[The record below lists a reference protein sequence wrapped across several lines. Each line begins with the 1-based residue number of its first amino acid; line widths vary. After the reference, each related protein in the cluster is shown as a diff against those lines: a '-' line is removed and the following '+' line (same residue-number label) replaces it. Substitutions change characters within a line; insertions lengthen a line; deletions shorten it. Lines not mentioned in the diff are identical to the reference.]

1 MGKLWIK
8 GDMTFLACLSFVDLN
23 RQKNKGVFMVDICH
37 RVLLMLQQR
46 FTCILPP
53 DQAAVWTAPA
63 EPDDIM
69 VIVITGVGV
78 RA

>member
-1 MGKLWIK
+1 MDTG
-8 GDMTFLACLSFVDLN
+8 
-23 RQKNKGVFMVDICH
+23 RH
-37 RVLLMLQQR
+37 VLLTLEQR
-46 FTCILPP
+46 FTCVLPP
-53 DQAAVWTAPA
+53 AEAAVWTAPA

>member
-1 MGKLWIK
+1 
-8 GDMTFLACLSFVDLN
+8 
-23 RQKNKGVFMVDICH
+23 MVDICH
-37 RVLLMLQQR
+37 RVLLMLEQR

-53 DQAAVWTAPA
+53 DEAAVWTAPA